1 MNFPRPS
8 NTLEVR
14 EQESSSE
21 GQASSEQGEDE
32 KENASFAD
40 FNLCGPSLSATKRC
54 QSGYTTESG
63 MIKPHL
69 QSLHSL
75 CQHPKADLHA
85 IVDTKKVCTISVALA
100 SDSTALT
107 AGLEYDS
114 GQKQAIGLTQKVDE
128 KFVKKHPFPDPE
140 KIKTNLITSAD
151 VTFATSL
158 DNGDARDGLFQTE
171 IRDWRNI
178 FLHERWH

>member
-1 MNFPRPS
+1 MTLIHWLWNSTSSLKMGRYQKVAFITSSSMIQCRLHWLIPKLRLALNGMTRYVNFSWPS

-21 GQASSEQGEDE
+21 GQASSEQGEAE
-32 KENASFAD
+32 KKNS
-40 FNLCGPSLSATKRC
+40 NRSRILTCVGPSLNATKRC

-85 IVDTKKVCTISVALA
+85 IVDNEKVCTIRVALA
-100 SDSTALT
+100 SDGTALKP
-107 AGLEYDS
+107 GLEYD
-114 GQKQAIGLTQKVDE
+114 KLLKN
-128 KFVKKHPFPDPE
+128 K
-140 KIKTNLITSAD
+140 
-151 VTFATSL
+151 
-158 DNGDARDGLFQTE
+158 
-171 IRDWRNI
+171 
-178 FLHERWH
+178 